1 MVEEPRR
8 PRVRSVLALIGPV
21 LAGAAA
27 AALALPL
34 APAVHHPVGP
44 ATVAASASVGA
55 GRTVVTVPPLGTV
68 AADTHTAP
76 LTIGL
81 TLFRVDFTALGR
93 VVSDPSQRAD
103 LVANVEHDLRA
114 LGRRVTLQ
122 LLLSGAVI
130 GAIAGALLPRVRWT
144 HAAEGAVGGLLL
156 VGAGMIASAVTF
168 DTDAFAEPRF
178 TGELR
183 RAPVVI
189 EAVQE
194 GNISLAALRGRF
206 ETAADR
212 LSELMLLLA
221 KPNPDPR
228 TDTTAVLHVSDIHS
242 NPIGMEIAVQLA
254 RRFRVD
260 AVIDTGDLMSF
271 GLPLENAIAS
281 LVENVDV
288 PYYFVPG
295 NHDSAD
301 ARRAAGR
308 VEGVTVLL
316 DGDIAEVRGIEILGW
331 DDPTYTVWDQIP
343 TEEGNEIRLEVGE
356 TVAQEVEASVPDV
369 LAVHDSRLAEAS
381 FGLVPLVLAGHDHVG
396 DITEEEGTTVL
407 QVGST
412 GATGLGAFTVEAD
425 HDYEAEIVYFRDQ
438 RAVAVDYVSFS
449 GLGSDFEVDRTTL
462 VAEEDEDEEE
472 E

>member
-1 MVEEPRR
+1 MAEERRHPRL
-8 PRVRSVLALIGPV
+8 RSLLALIGPV

-27 AALALPL
+27 AALVLPL
-34 APAVHHPVGP
+34 APAVHQKVGP
-44 ATVAASASVGA
+44 ATVAANASVGA
-55 GRTVVTVPPLGTV
+55 GRTVVTIPPLGTV
-68 AADTHTAP
+68 SADTHAAP
-76 LTIGL
+76 VTLGL
-81 TLFRVDFTALGR
+81 TLSEVDFTALGR
-93 VVSDPSQRAD
+93 VVSDPSQRTE
-103 LVANVEHDLRA
+103 LVADVEGDLRA

-122 LLLSGAVI
+122 LMLSGAVI

-156 VGAGMIASAVTF
+156 VGAGMIGSAITF
-168 DTDAFAEPRF
+168 DTAAFAEPRF

-183 RAPVVI
+183 RAPAVI

-194 GNISLAALRGRF
+194 GNVSLAALRGRF

-221 KPNPDPR
+221 EPNPDPR
-228 TDTTAVLHVSDIHS
+228 TDTTAILHVSDIHA
-242 NPIGMEIAVQLA
+242 NPIGMEIAIQLA
-254 RRFRVD
+254 QRFRVD
-260 AVIDTGDLMSF
+260 AVVDTGDLTSF
-271 GLPLENAIAS
+271 GLPLENAISS

-301 ARRAAGR
+301 ARRAAAR
-308 VEGVTVLL
+308 VDGVTVLL
-316 DGDIAEVRGIEILGW
+316 DGDSADVSGIEILGW
-331 DDPTYTVWDQIP
+331 DDPTFTVWDQIP
-343 TEEGNEIRLEVGE
+343 TEEGNEIRLEAGE
-356 TVAQEVEASVPDV
+356 TVAEEVAASAPDI

-396 DITEEEGTTVL
+396 DISEEDGTTVL
-407 QVGST
+407 KVGST
-412 GATGLGAFTVEAD
+412 GATGLSAFTVEAD

-449 GLGSDFEVDRTTL
+449 GLGGDFEVDRTTL
-462 VAEEDEDEEE
+462 VSEEE
-472 E
+472 EEQ

>member
-1 MVEEPRR
+1 MAEERRHPRLR
-8 PRVRSVLALIGPV
+8 TLLALIGPV

-27 AALALPL
+27 AALVLPL
-34 APAVHHPVGP
+34 APAVHQSVGP
-44 ATVAASASVGA
+44 ATVAANASVGA
-55 GRTVVTVPPLGTV
+55 GRTVVTIPPLGTV
-68 AADTHTAP
+68 SADTHAAP
-76 LTIGL
+76 VRIGL
-81 TLFRVDFTALGR
+81 TLSEVDFTALGR
-93 VVSDPSQRAD
+93 VVSDPSQRTE
-103 LVANVEHDLRA
+103 LVADVEGDLRA

-122 LLLSGAVI
+122 LMLAGAVI

-156 VGAGMIASAVTF
+156 VGAGMIGSAITF
-168 DTDAFAEPRF
+168 DTGAFAEPRF

-183 RAPVVI
+183 RAPAVI

-194 GNISLAALRGRF
+194 GNVSLAALRGRF

-221 KPNPDPR
+221 EPNPDPR
-228 TDTTAVLHVSDIHS
+228 TDTTAILHVSDIHS
-242 NPIGMEIAVQLA
+242 NPIGMEIAIQLA
-254 RRFRVD
+254 QRFRVE
-260 AVIDTGDLMSF
+260 AVVDTGDLMSF

-301 ARRAAGR
+301 ARRAIAR
-308 VEGVTVLL
+308 IDGVTVLL
-316 DGDIAEVRGIEILGW
+316 DGDSADVGGIEILGW
-331 DDPTYTVWDQIP
+331 DDPTFTVWDQIP
-343 TEEGNEIRLEVGE
+343 TEEGNEIRLEAGE
-356 TVAQEVEASVPDV
+356 TVAEEVAASAPDI

-381 FGLVPLVLAGHDHVG
+381 FGLVPVVLAGHDHVG
-396 DITEEEGTTVL
+396 DISEEDGTAVL
-407 QVGST
+407 KVGST

-449 GLGSDFEVDRTTL
+449 GLGGDFEVDRTTL
-462 VAEEDEDEEE
+462 VSEEE
-472 E
+472 EEQ

>member
-1 MVEEPRR
+1 VAEEGRR
-8 PRVRSVLALIGPV
+8 PRVRSLLALIGPV

-27 AALALPL
+27 AALVLPL
-34 APAVHHPVGP
+34 APAVNQKVGP

-55 GRTVVTVPPLGTV
+55 GRTVVTIPPLGTV
-68 AADTHTAP
+68 SADTHTVP

-81 TLFRVDFTALGR
+81 TLSEVDFTALGR
-93 VVSDPSQRAD
+93 VVSDPSQRTD
-103 LVANVEHDLRA
+103 LVATVEGDLRA
-114 LGRRVTLQ
+114 LGRRATLQ
-122 LLLSGAVI
+122 LILSGAVI

-156 VGAGMIASAVTF
+156 VGAGMLGSAVTF
-168 DTDAFAEPRF
+168 DTEAFAEPRF

-183 RAPVVI
+183 RAPAVI

-221 KPNPDPR
+221 EPNPDPR
-228 TDTTAVLHVSDIHS
+228 TDTTAILHVSDIHA
-242 NPIGMEIAVQLA
+242 NPIGMEIADQLA
-254 RRFRVD
+254 QRFRVD
-260 AVIDTGDLMSF
+260 AVVDTGDLTSF

-301 ARRAAGR
+301 ARRSAAR
-308 VEGVTVLL
+308 VDGVTVLL
-316 DGDIAEVRGIEILGW
+316 DGDSADVEGIEILGW
-331 DDPTYTVWDQIP
+331 DDPTFTVWDQIP

-356 TVAQEVEASVPDV
+356 TVAEEVAASAPDI
-369 LAVHDSRLAEAS
+369 LAVHDVRLAEAS

-396 DITEEEGTTVL
+396 DISEEEGTTVL
-407 QVGST
+407 KVGST

-449 GLGSDFEVDRTTL
+449 GLGGDFEVDRTTL
-462 VAEEDEDEEE
+462 VSEEE
-472 E
+472 EEQ